1 MVENGQMYI
10 FFYVKKMLKHLNLSQ
25 VTTLWIQ
32 ENDINASWLFK
43 RFGSLK
49 ILSDDKLI
57 EGQP

>member
-43 RFGSLK
+43 RLGSLK